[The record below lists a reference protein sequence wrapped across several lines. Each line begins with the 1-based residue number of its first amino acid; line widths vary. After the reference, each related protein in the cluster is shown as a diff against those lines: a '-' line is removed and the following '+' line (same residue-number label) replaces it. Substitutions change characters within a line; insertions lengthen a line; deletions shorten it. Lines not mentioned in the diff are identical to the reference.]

1 MANEKRIDLFF
12 KGHNQVTGAARDA
25 ARDAEEYDRRVQAM
39 QKRQIDQFRAID
51 AQQRRTQQRHGRRRS
66 EIQATISNS
75 ELENARRA
83 VALGRQGAKV
93 ELEQLQVARRYKEEK
108 KQLQRILRDELATSK
123 QKLAAERQLAQLEA
137 QHRQQLDRLTVRR
150 LFGDRAGGRRQNE
163 QLARQA
169 SLARRAGSAVTG
181 LVAAYAGFHTVR
193 ALVGGATRSV
203 REHVEGVVQ
212 LQGEIKE
219 LLSLGNNASNQGRIR
234 EQVLGLSG
242 SSGRS
247 RQEIA
252 DLLFFIQSGSAGMDQ
267 AIQDQILSSSLLAG
281 EVTNASLNDN
291 ANALIKSWKIFGH
304 EVQSVS
310 ELQDKLFFSAERGM
324 QTYGDMASLLP
335 RVLPASEAFNFSLNE
350 TLATL
355 AVATRVGGKNEQT
368 YTMLRNTFLRMNNA
382 TKEGIEL
389 QGSFIDRL
397 EQVSRYDPDTL
408 KRIFGDEA
416 VTLVLSLKD
425 RIGELRDEL
434 QAFKDIPDGM
444 LENKLRVNLK
454 DDVSAYVRLL
464 NSARQ
469 NAENAKANPGH
480 LGIGESLESTGG
492 ISGFLDSIGA
502 RLRTYVGQTTREQE
516 LAAAEARQR
525 LGAVGGIGIGRFDI
539 ANAVGLLSAAPAN
552 TEDSL
557 VADQLKR
564 QFEDAL
570 AANSFA
576 QAELIAKEL
585 HGFLPRSIAPEL
597 HRIEEAR
604 AQATVNQRLGAMA
617 VLGDNDAI
625 LRRFGG
631 HEDQGTLSRLVKE
644 FQSIKGTADAG
655 HETPDIVADA
665 LSAIENRFTEILAR
679 EADRNA
685 EAEQKRLNERAEAQ
699 RREAIRPLVQQNL
712 FALDEAKKRAAGDLL
727 GAELVRIERRYAEAL
742 SENAQNPE
750 LLSLLKR
757 RQQLDK
763 QAAVDA
769 ELERNAEKARRL
781 ADLRF
786 QVEQGRLESEGKLTE
801 AAVLGI
807 RHNFRERR
815 RGRSEE
821 EIGQLRVLEYR
832 AIAEARELRGRQLED
847 LEAEVRRRQL
857 LQSGDRIGAEMIRI
871 EAEFARRIEDASGGR
886 ERSLLEQLKQLQIQS
901 LQPVQEPR
909 RTPAAISV
917 DRQFSGAAERFRHG
931 VDPASLTAANTKR
944 IADQME
950 KEAQERKRRLD
961 RLERRRTER
970 YDSIDDDMFIDL
982 A

>member
-51 AQQRRTQQRHGRRRS
+51 AQQRRTQERRGRRRA
-66 EIQATISNS
+66 EIRSIISNS

-123 QKLAAERQLAQLEA
+123 QRLAAERQLAQLEA
-137 QHRQQLDRLTVRR
+137 RHRQQLDRLTVRR

-193 ALVGGATRSV
+193 TLVGSATRSV
-203 REHVEGVVQ
+203 REHVEGVVR
-212 LQGEIKE
+212 LQAELKE
-219 LLSLGNNASNQGRIR
+219 LLSLDRNGSNQEEIR
-234 EQVLGLSG
+234 EKVLSLSG
-242 SSGRS
+242 ASSRS
-247 RQEIA
+247 TKEIA
-252 DLLFFIQSGSAGMDQ
+252 DLLFSIQSGSAGMDQ

-281 EVTNASLNDN
+281 ETTNASLNDN

-304 EVQSVS
+304 EVESVS

-335 RVLPASEAFNFSLNE
+335 RVLPASEAYNFSLNE

-368 YTMLRNTFLRMNNA
+368 YTQLRNTFLRMNNA

-389 QGSFIDRL
+389 QGGFIDRL
-397 EQVSRYDPDTL
+397 EQVSQHDPDTL

-425 RIGELRDEL
+425 RIGELRDEMK
-434 QAFKDIPDGM
+434 AFEEMPDGM
-444 LENKLRVNLK
+444 LENKLRVNLQ

-469 NAENAKANPGH
+469 NAENAKANAAH
-480 LGIGESLESTGG
+480 LGIGESSESTGG
-492 ISGFLDSIGA
+492 INGFLDSIGA
-502 RLRTYVGQTTREQE
+502 RLRAYVGQTTREQE
-516 LAAAEARQR
+516 LAAAEAHQR
-525 LGAVGGIGIGRFDI
+525 LGVVGSFGI
-539 ANAVGLLSAAPAN
+539 AEVLGLFSAAAAN

-597 HRIEEAR
+597 NRIEEAR
-604 AQATVNQRLGAMA
+604 AQATVDQRLGAMA
-617 VLGDNDAI
+617 VLGDSDAI

-631 HEDQGTLSRLVKE
+631 HEDQETLSHLVKE
-644 FQSIKGTADAG
+644 FQSIKGIADAG

-665 LSAIENRFTEILAR
+665 LSVIENSFTEILAR

-685 EAEQKRLNERAEAQ
+685 EAAQKRLDERAEAQ

-763 QAAVDA
+763 QTAVEA

-786 QVEQGRLESEGKLTE
+786 QVEQQRLESEGKLTE

-821 EIGQLRVLEYR
+821 EIGQLMVLEYR
-832 AIAEARELRGRQLED
+832 AIAEARQLRARQLED
-847 LEAEVRRRQL
+847 LEMEVRRRQL
-857 LQSGDRIGAEMIRI
+857 LQSGDRIGAEMLRI
-871 EAEFARRIEDASGGR
+871 EAEFARRIEDVSGGR
-886 ERSLLEQLKQLQIQS
+886 ERILLEQLKSLEINSLTNLQD
-901 LQPVQEPR
+901 QER
-909 RTPAAISV
+909 RTPGAVSV
-917 DRQFSGAAERFRHG
+917 DRQFSGAAERFRQG
-931 VDPASLTAANTKR
+931 VDPMSIAAAQAKR
-944 IADQME
+944 AADLLEQDQ
-950 KEAQERKRRLD
+950 QERRRRLD
-961 RLERRRTER
+961 RLERHRTER
-970 YDSIDDDMFIDL
+970 YDSIDDDMFFDL

>member
-25 ARDAEEYDRRVQAM
+25 ARDTEEYDRRVQAM

-51 AQQRRTQQRHGRRRS
+51 AQQRRTEQRRGRRRS
-66 EIQATISNS
+66 EIQAIISNS

-123 QKLAAERQLAQLEA
+123 QKLAAERQLARLEA

-150 LFGDRAGGRRQNE
+150 LFGDTNGGRRQNQ

-169 SLARRAGSAVTG
+169 SLARRAGGAVTG

-219 LLSLGNNASNQGRIR
+219 LLSLGNNAANQGRIR

-242 SSGRS
+242 SAGRS

-291 ANALIKSWKIFGH
+291 ANALIKAWKIFGH
-304 EVQSVS
+304 EVKSVD
-310 ELQDKLFFSAERGM
+310 ELQDKLFLSAERGM

-397 EQVSRYDPDTL
+397 EQVSQHDPDTL

-434 QAFKDIPDGM
+434 QAFEDMPDGM
-444 LENKLRVNLK
+444 LENKLRVNLQ

-469 NAENAKANPGH
+469 NKENAKANPGH

-492 ISGFLDSIGA
+492 VSGFLDSIGA
-502 RLRTYVGQTTREQE
+502 RLRAYVGQTTREQE
-516 LAAAEARQR
+516 LAAAEAHQR
-525 LGAVGGIGIGRFDI
+525 LGVVGSFGV
-539 ANAVGLLSAAPAN
+539 AEVVGLFSAAAAN

-604 AQATVNQRLGAMA
+604 AQATVDQRLGAMA
-617 VLGDNDAI
+617 VLSDSDAI

-631 HEDQGTLSRLVKE
+631 HEDQETLSHLVKE
-644 FQSIKGTADAG
+644 FQSIKGIADAG

-665 LSAIENRFTEILAR
+665 LSVIENSFTEILAR

-685 EAEQKRLNERAEAQ
+685 EAAQKRLDERAEAQ

-727 GAELVRIERRYAEAL
+727 GAELVRIERRYTEAL

-750 LLSLLKR
+750 LLSLC
-757 RQQLDK
+757 
-763 QAAVDA
+763 
-769 ELERNAEKARRL
+769 
-781 ADLRF
+781 
-786 QVEQGRLESEGKLTE
+786 
-801 AAVLGI
+801 
-807 RHNFRERR
+807 
-815 RGRSEE
+815 
-821 EIGQLRVLEYR
+821 
-832 AIAEARELRGRQLED
+832 
-847 LEAEVRRRQL
+847 
-857 LQSGDRIGAEMIRI
+857 
-871 EAEFARRIEDASGGR
+871 
-886 ERSLLEQLKQLQIQS
+886 
-901 LQPVQEPR
+901 
-909 RTPAAISV
+909 SV
-917 DRQFSGAAERFRHG
+917 DTIPNRSVPG
-931 VDPASLTAANTKR
+931 
-944 IADQME
+944 
-950 KEAQERKRRLD
+950 
-961 RLERRRTER
+961 
-970 YDSIDDDMFIDL
+970 
-982 A
+982 